1 MTALAEP
8 GVAEPGVAEPGVAEP
23 GVVEPALTRFAPAR
37 TRPEPRPIVDA
48 AWPIIPLTLGM
59 PIAYFLGFG
68 ALVWIVP
75 ALGFAVPLIRRRS
88 LTMPACALPL
98 FALVLW
104 IPITALRLPDVSS
117 IGVFVYRWLI
127 WVSALT
133 GMLWLCNTSTLRL
146 ATERVV
152 DMLASLWIVL
162 VGFGYLALMFPTTAE
177 PSLLQRLLPTG
188 LSSTQF
194 INDLTIIRFAEL
206 QTFVEGVVPRPAAPL
221 PATNGWGSTL
231 ALLTPFF
238 ILSWLLS
245 PSRRRRRTGWILAAA
260 AVVPLAISTNRGAWL
275 SIGLGLVYFAV
286 RKARQGDARPLL
298 AVAAVGILAVSAVM
312 FTPLSNT
319 VSARLSET
327 EASNTTR
334 EDVYKLA
341 WAKTLDSPVL
351 GYGAPESAD
360 HSPPIGTHGLIWY
373 TMFSHGFPALALLLV
388 ALAALLWATRKART
402 PSALWAHICI
412 FMAITQLPYYGLLPQ
427 FVIVGIAAGI
437 AWRENHP
444 EQMQAHV

>member
-1 MTALAEP
+1 MTLALEP
-8 GVAEPGVAEPGVAEP
+8 RA
-23 GVVEPALTRFAPAR
+23 RFAPAT
-37 TRPEPRPIVDA
+37 TRAEPRPLVDA

-75 ALGFAVPLIRRRS
+75 ALGFVVPLIRRRPLS
-88 LTMPACALPL
+88 MPACALPL
-98 FALVLW
+98 AALVLW
-104 IPITALRLPDVSS
+104 IPVTALRLPDVSS
-117 IGVFVYRWLI
+117 AGVFVYRWLV

-133 GMLWLCNTSTLRL
+133 GMLWLCNTSTLKL
-146 ATERVV
+146 ATKRVV
-152 DMLASLWIVL
+152 DMLAFLWIVL
-162 VGFGYLALMFPTTAE
+162 VGFGYLAMMFPTTAV

-238 ILSWLLS
+238 ILSWLLA
-245 PSRRRRRTGWILAAA
+245 PSLRRRRTGWVLAAVG
-260 AVVPLAISTNRGAWL
+260 VVPLAVSTNRGAWL

-286 RKARQGDARPLL
+286 RRAREGDSRPLF
-298 AVAAVGILAVSAVM
+298 AVIAVGALAVSAVM

-319 VSARLSET
+319 VGARLSET
-327 EASNTTR
+327 AASNSTR

-341 WAKTLDSPVL
+341 WAKSQDSPIL

-373 TMFSHGFPALALLLV
+373 AMFSHGFPGLALLLV
-388 ALAALLWATRKART
+388 ALGTLLFATARART
-402 PSALWAHICI
+402 PAALWAHICI

-427 FVIVGIAAGI
+427 FVLVGIAAGI
-437 AWRENHP
+437 SWRENHP
-444 EQMQAHV
+444 EVLDHAPA

>member
-1 MTALAEP
+1 VTL
-8 GVAEPGVAEPGVAEP
+8 VAEPAPSRYV
-23 GVVEPALTRFAPAR
+23 PAAI
-37 TRPEPRPIVDA
+37 RPEPRPLIDA

-68 ALVWIVP
+68 ALVWVVP
-75 ALGFAVPLIRRRS
+75 ALGFVVPLIRRRS
-88 LTMPACALPL
+88 LCMPACVLPL
-98 FALVLW
+98 VALVLW
-104 IPITALRLPDVSS
+104 IPVTALRLPDVNSV
-117 IGVFVYRWLI
+117 GVFTYRWLI
-127 WVSALT
+127 WVSTLT
-133 GMLWLCNTSTLRL
+133 GMLWLCNTSTVKL
-146 ATERVV
+146 ATKRIV
-152 DMLASLWIVL
+152 DMLAFLWIVL
-162 VGFGYLALMFPTTAE
+162 VGFGYLALMFPTTAV
-177 PSLLQRLLPTG
+177 PSLVQKLLPTG
-188 LSSTQF
+188 LATTQF

-206 QTFVEGVVPRPAAPL
+206 QTFIEGTVPRPAAPL

-238 ILSWLLS
+238 ILSWLLA
-245 PSRRRRRTGWILAAA
+245 PSRRRRLTGWVLAGIG
-260 AVVPLAISTNRGAWL
+260 VVPLAISTNRGAWL

-286 RKARQGDARPLL
+286 RRARDGDARPLFAVIAVGVL
-298 AVAAVGILAVSAVM
+298 AVTAVTM
-312 FTPLSNT
+312 TPLSNT

-327 EASNTTR
+327 AASNTTR

-373 TMFSHGFPALALLLV
+373 AMFSHGFPALAMLLI
-388 ALAALLWATRKART
+388 ALGALFCATFKART
-402 PSALWAHICI
+402 PAALWAHICI

-427 FVIVGIAAGI
+427 IVLVGIAAGI

-444 EQMQAHV
+444 ELAGRG

>member
-1 MTALAEP
+1 MTL
-8 GVAEPGVAEPGVAEP
+8 
-23 GVVEPALTRFAPAR
+23 VVEPRPDADAALARYAPPA
-37 TRPEPRPIVDA
+37 TRPEPRPLIDA
-48 AWPIIPLTLGM
+48 AWPIIPLTIGM
-59 PIAYFLGFG
+59 PLAYFLGFG
-68 ALVWIVP
+68 ALVWVVP

-88 LTMPACALPL
+88 LCMPACALPL
-98 FALVLW
+98 LALVLW
-104 IPITALRLPDVSS
+104 IPVTAVQLPDVHSV
-117 IGVFVYRWLI
+117 GVFVYRWLI

-133 GMLWLCNTSTLRL
+133 GMLWICNTSTLRL
-146 ATERVV
+146 ATQRII
-152 DMLASLWIVL
+152 DMLAFLWIVL
-162 VGFGYLALMFPTTAE
+162 VGFGYLALMFPTTAV

-188 LSSTQF
+188 LANTQF

-245 PSRRRRRTGWILAAA
+245 ASPRRRRTGWVLAAVG
-260 AVVPLAISTNRGAWL
+260 VVPLAISTNRGAWL
-275 SIGLGLVYFAV
+275 SIGLGLVYFAI
-286 RKARQGDARPLL
+286 RKAREGDSRPLF
-298 AVAAVGILAVSAVM
+298 AVVAVGVLAVSAVM

-327 EASNTTR
+327 QASNSTR

-341 WAKTLDSPVL
+341 WAKTLQSPVL
-351 GYGAPESAD
+351 GYAAPESAD

-373 TMFSHGFPALALLLV
+373 AMFSHGFPGLILLLIALV
-388 ALAALLWATRKART
+388 ALFVATIRART
-402 PSALWAHICI
+402 PAALWAHICI

-427 FVIVGIAAGI
+427 FVLVGIAAGI

-444 EQMQAHV
+444 GEVEAHAAT

>member
-1 MTALAEP
+1 MTL
-8 GVAEPGVAEPGVAEP
+8 VAEPLVAEPP
-23 GVVEPALTRFAPAR
+23 VVEPAPSRFTPAT
-37 TRPEPRPIVDA
+37 TRPEPRPLVDP

-88 LTMPACALPL
+88 LCMPACALPL
-98 FALVLW
+98 AALVLW
-104 IPITALRLPDVSS
+104 IPVTALRLPDANSL
-117 IGVFVYRWLI
+117 GVFAYRWLI

-146 ATERVV
+146 ATKRIV
-152 DMLASLWIVL
+152 DMLAFLWIVL
-162 VGFGYLALMFPTTAE
+162 VGFGYLALMFPTTAV
-177 PSLLQRLLPTG
+177 PSLLQKLLPTG
-188 LSSTQF
+188 LATTQF

-206 QTFVEGVVPRPAAPL
+206 QTFIEGTVPRPAAPL

-238 ILSWLLS
+238 ILSWLLA
-245 PSRRRRRTGWILAAA
+245 PSRRRRITGWVLAAIG
-260 AVVPLAISTNRGAWL
+260 VVPLAISTNRGAWL
-275 SIGLGLVYFAV
+275 SIGLGLVYFAI
-286 RKARQGDARPLL
+286 RRARAGDARPLFAVVAVGML
-298 AVAAVGILAVSAVM
+298 AVMAVTM
-312 FTPLSNT
+312 TPLSNT

-327 EASNTTR
+327 AASNDTR

-373 TMFSHGFPALALLLV
+373 AMFSHGFPALALLLI
-388 ALAALLWATRKART
+388 ALAALFCATFKART
-402 PSALWAHICI
+402 PAALWAHICI

-427 FVIVGIAAGI
+427 FVLVGVAAGLC
-437 AWRENHP
+437 WRENHP
-444 EQMQAHV
+444 ELANRA